1 MRLRRFFALILVA
14 INLGAYNGYAQETRI
29 IKGQILTQESSPVPG
44 LAVILLGTDNAV
56 ATDLNGQFEL
66 TVEDIGEFYV
76 HVFGLDLEI
85 FLKFEEGETSKIVN
99 LGDWKKLKKNN
110 KKLSNEWTAR
120 RPN

>member
-14 INLGAYNGYAQETRI
+14 INLGAYSGYAQETRT

-56 ATDLNGQFEL
+56 ATDLNGKFEL
-66 TVEDIGEFYV
+66 TVEDLGEVYV
-76 HVFGLDLEI
+76 HLFGLDLEI
-85 FLKFEEGETSKIVN
+85 FLKFEEGETSKTIN

-110 KKLSNEWTAR
+110 KKISNEWTAR
-120 RPN
+120 KPD